1 MLNCQ
6 FEYRQADFVL
16 QVELASQ
23 APVLGIVG
31 ASGSG
36 KSSFFKCLAGLL
48 QPQQGRIQLNQQT
61 LFDSQQGLN
70 VPVHQRNIAFIFQ
83 QACLFPH
90 LNVLQNIGY
99 AQRWKPSQASKFASS
114 YIVELLGLVPLLKR
128 KAHQLSGGEA
138 QRVAIARALLSSP
151 DLLLLDEPT
160 TGLDLQLRQQ
170 LLSFLNTIQQ
180 ELAIPMLYITHHV
193 EELQQLNAPQLCLVA
208 GHLHYQD

>member
-6 FEYRQADFVL
+6 FEYRQADFGL
-16 QVELASQ
+16 QIDLLTQ
-23 APVLGIVG
+23 APILGIVG
-31 ASGSG
+31 ASGAG

-48 QPQQGRIQLNQQT
+48 QPQQGKIQLNQHV
-61 LFDSQQGLN
+61 LLDSQQGVN
-70 VPVHQRNIAFIFQ
+70 VPVHRRNIAFIFQ

-90 LNVLQNIGY
+90 LNVLQNIAY
-99 AQRWKPSQASKFASS
+99 AQRWKKSATPKFSS
-114 YIVELLGLVPLLKR
+114 AYIVELLGLVPLLKR

-180 ELAIPMLYITHHV
+180 ELAIPMLYITHHW
-193 EELQQLNAPQLCLVA
+193 EELEQLNAPQLHLTE
-208 GHLHYQD
+208 GRLHYQD

>member
-6 FEYRQADFVL
+6 FEYRQADFAL

-61 LFDSQQGLN
+61 LFDSQQGID

-114 YIVELLGLVPLLKR
+114 YIVELLGLLPLLKR

-193 EELQQLNAPQLCLVA
+193 EELQQLNAPQLCLSE
-208 GHLHYQD
+208 GHLYYQD

>member
-6 FEYRQADFVL
+6 FEYRQADFAL

-31 ASGSG
+31 VSGSG

-70 VPVHQRNIAFIFQ
+70 VPVHRRNIAFIFQ

-114 YIVELLGLVPLLKR
+114 YIVELLGLLPLLKR

-193 EELQQLNAPQLCLVA
+193 EELQQLNAPQLCLA
-208 GHLHYQD
+208 EGHLHYQD

>member
-6 FEYRQADFVL
+6 FEYRQADFAL

-31 ASGSG
+31 VSGSG

-61 LFDSQQGLN
+61 LFDSQQGIN

-193 EELQQLNAPQLCLVA
+193 EELQQLNAPQLCLSE

>member
-6 FEYRQADFVL
+6 FEYHQADFTL
-16 QVELASQ
+16 QVELTSQ

-31 ASGSG
+31 VSGSG

-48 QPQQGRIQLNQQT
+48 QPQQGKIQLNQQI
-61 LFDSQQGLN
+61 LLDSQQGIN

-99 AQRWKPSQASKFASS
+99 AQRWKQASAPKFASS

-170 LLSFLNTIQQ
+170 LLSFLNTIRQ
-180 ELAIPMLYITHHV
+180 ELAIPMLYITHHW
-193 EELQQLNAPQLCLVA
+193 EELEQLNAPQLCLA
-208 GHLHYQD
+208 EGRLHYQD